1 VVADLEETRRQLLE
15 RGLRWGRSEGPFEE
29 VARIADLVAF
39 YPKKVEITIDGER
52 LEEAPVQNVIS
63 QV

>member
-1 VVADLEETRRQLLE
+1 VGEIRR
-15 RGLRWGRSEGPFEE
+15 PFEE